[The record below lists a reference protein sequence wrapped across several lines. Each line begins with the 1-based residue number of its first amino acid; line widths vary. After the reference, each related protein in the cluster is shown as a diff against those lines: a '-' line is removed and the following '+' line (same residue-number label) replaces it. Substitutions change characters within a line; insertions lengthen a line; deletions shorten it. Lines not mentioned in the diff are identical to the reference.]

1 MKTDN
6 INANKIA
13 TWYATRNRFGSNK
26 ITEREERLLLLA
38 DNHYFGILGGNKQV
52 TVAQVRKFVTW
63 AADHGSAVEKKA
75 VAQ

>member
-13 TWYATRNRFGSNK
+13 TWYATRNRFGSDK
-26 ITEREERLLLLA
+26 ITAREEHLLTLA
-38 DNHYFGILGGNKQV
+38 DYHYFGICRGNKQV
-52 TVAQVRKFVTW
+52 TVTQVRKFVAW
-63 AADHGSAVEKKA
+63 AAVFGSAVEKKA